1 MRIREIHRNHLRN
14 DEHFQFHTA
23 VRDLI
28 IEESAQTLKIEPQ
41 FAAYQAL
48 YNKEDEGIKKI
59 SKSALTAKIHDA
71 DRARDET
78 YTGIVEINNVMLRYS
93 FSQPAREAAGR
104 LKILFDTYGNL
115 SHKPL
120 NEQTSAIY
128 NIVQE
133 LKGAYLSDTMTIGI
147 NVWVLELEAR
157 NVAFEALMVERFHE
171 TASKSDVNVRA
182 ARLEVDAAYDTIV
195 ERVNALAVV
204 EGAAVYESF
213 IRMLNAIIA
222 KYTTILHARLGRKHH
237 KPETDGDGDNEG
249 GNEGGEADEGGNE

>member
-1 MRIREIHRNHLRN
+1 MRINGIDRKHLRN

-41 FAAYQAL
+41 FAAYQTL
-48 YNKEDEGIKKI
+48 YNKEDEGIKRI

-78 YTGIVEINNVMLRYS
+78 YTGMVEINNIMLRYS
-93 FSQPAREAAGR
+93 FNQPAREAAGR

-133 LKGAYLSDTMTIGI
+133 LKGGYMTDTMTIGI
-147 NVWVLELEAR
+147 SVWTLELEAR
-157 NVAFEALMVERFHE
+157 NIAFEALMVERFHE

-182 ARLEVDAAYDTIV
+182 ARLEVDAAYDIIV
-195 ERVNALAVV
+195 ERVNALAVI
-204 EGAAVYESF
+204 EGVAVYESF

-222 KYTTILHARLGRKHH
+222 KYTAILHARLGRKHH
-237 KPETDGDGDNEG
+237 DHHTDGNGGNDG
-249 GNEGGEADEGGNE
+249 GNEGGEADEAVSE